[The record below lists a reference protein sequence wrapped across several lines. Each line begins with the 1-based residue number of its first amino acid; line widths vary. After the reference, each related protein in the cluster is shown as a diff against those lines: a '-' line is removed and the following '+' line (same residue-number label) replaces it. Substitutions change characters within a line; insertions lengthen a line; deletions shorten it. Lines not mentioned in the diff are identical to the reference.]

1 MAEEEHLLREPP
13 YLLKD
18 TDRGGWGMRCACG
31 WRTPLFETE
40 AEALASGREHLI
52 SEGAS
57 AGGGLLGWWQRR
69 RRKKQRPPWEERR
82 RD

>member
-1 MAEEEHLLREPP
+1 MAEEEHLLKEPP
-13 YLLKD
+13 YRLAD
-18 TDRGGWGMRCACG
+18 TARGGWGMRCACG

-40 AEALASGREHLI
+40 AEALASGREHLLG
-52 SEGAS
+52 EEAS
-57 AGGGLLGWWQRR
+57 AASEGWWQRR